1 MSRSIPCEQNWS
13 RRRQIGLGSS
23 ARAHLAGRDDGLVR
37 VVPPIEDVGRL
48 ADLMTADTDV
58 SLFAALRDAEDTGR
72 PLRSE
77 EFVTE
82 LERLTG
88 RRLRLQK
95 PGRKPNEQS
104 AQLELGIGTI
114 CKVSP

>member
-1 MSRSIPCEQNWS
+1 
-13 RRRQIGLGSS
+13 
-23 ARAHLAGRDDGLVR
+23 
-37 VVPPIEDVGRL
+37 
-48 ADLMTADTDV
+48 MTADTDV
-58 SLFAALRDAEDTGR
+58 SLFAALRDAEGTGR
-72 PLRSE
+72 PFGSE

-88 RRLRLQK
+88 RRLRRQK

-104 AQLELGIGTI
+104 AELELGIGTI